1 MKETVLIDGEYI
13 TLGQLLKSVN
23 IISSGGMAKHFLAEN
38 TVFLDN
44 ELENRRGKK
53 LYPGA
58 VIEIPG
64 EGTYFIQHESSEDIS
79 EESR

>member
-1 MKETVLIDGEYI
+1 MKETVLIDSEYI
-13 TLGQLLKSVN
+13 TLGQLLKHVD
-23 IISSGGMAKHFLAEN
+23 IIQSGGMAKHFLAEN

-58 VIEIPG
+58 IIEIPG
-64 EGTYFIQHESSEDIS
+64 EGTYFIQHESSDNTS
-79 EESR
+79 EETR